1 MTRSLPSPSPSIRLT
16 ARLAAAL
23 LTLLVGTA
31 AAQTPPPPTAIPD
44 ITAESWPH
52 AIGDY
57 LPLRVIITNSRNA
70 RNYEDGDRVH
80 GGVLK
85 VDYRISCEA
94 AGEGASCPSPT
105 LKTGTTTIPCGEQ
118 EGGVLHSKIAHLKGR
133 GPLTIKLVITGIRF
147 VPWPQQ
153 WIDRVN
159 DRYRPWPN
167 GQLSCEPGSYT
178 STSVSSGPNWIS
190 DPATVH

>member
-1 MTRSLPSPSPSIRLT
+1 MTRFPLSLRLT

-23 LTLLVGTA
+23 LVLWGGAA
-31 AAQTPPPPTAIPD
+31 AAQSPAIPD
-44 ITAESWPH
+44 ITAEAWPH
-52 AIGDY
+52 PIGDY

-70 RNYEDGDRVH
+70 WNYEDGDRVD

-85 VDYRISCEA
+85 VDYRISCE
-94 AGEGASCPSPT
+94 GTNCPSPT

-118 EGGVLHSKIAHLKGR
+118 EGGMLHYKIAHLKGK
-133 GPLTIKLVITGIRF
+133 GPLTVKLVITSVRF
-147 VPWPQQ
+147 ESWPQQ

-167 GQLSCEPGSYT
+167 GRLACEPGSY
-178 STSVSSGPNWIS
+178 SPTSVTSGSNWIS
-190 DPATVH
+190 EPATMR